1 MGWVERIDLVVE
13 TDASGDGSAISMHP
27 VTGDL
32 IDIEYVKD
40 GTAGYADGVDFVV
53 TAEPTGRVLW
63 DQDNVND
70 SARVAPRQPVHTT
83 AGVALLYAAG
93 GQPLVDRIALSYE
106 NLQVVVAA
114 GGATKTGTFR
124 ITVKQ

>member
-13 TDASGDGSAISMHP
+13 TDASGDGSAISTHP